1 MVGIPRQV
9 DRQRGRKKVRQ
20 EGLVKTELGR
30 VILKLVTTFT
40 QLKTLNKTYVIIFGP
55 LESDLLVH

>member
-1 MVGIPRQV
+1 M
-9 DRQRGRKKVRQ
+9 RQ
-20 EGLVKTELGR
+20 EGLVNTELGR